1 MILSKSHRLI
11 KLEKA
16 IKSPSKKG
24 MQFLWLDTNI
34 DPDQA
39 IKQYIKEYPET
50 EGSSF
55 FLFSWKGASELDP
68 QP

>member
-1 MILSKSHRLI
+1 MILSISHRLT
-11 KLEKA
+11 KLEKS

-24 MQFLWLDTNI
+24 MQFLWLDTNT

-39 IKQYIKEYPET
+39 IRQYIEEYPET

-55 FLFSWKGASELDP
+55 FLFHWKGASELDS
-68 QP
+68 QQ